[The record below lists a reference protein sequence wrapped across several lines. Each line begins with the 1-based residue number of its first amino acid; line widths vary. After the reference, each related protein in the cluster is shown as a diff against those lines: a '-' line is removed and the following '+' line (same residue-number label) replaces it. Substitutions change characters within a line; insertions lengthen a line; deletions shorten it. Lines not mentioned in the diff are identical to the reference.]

1 MIFLP
6 MILRKITEQ
15 MIYQPRLIKNMVLYF
30 IFKCTGEMGG
40 KKCDIFTIV
49 EKRKAENSIF
59 IVAFFKKK
67 NQRMR

>member
-1 MIFLP
+1 M
-6 MILRKITEQ
+6 EQ
-15 MIYQPRLIKNMVLYF
+15 MTYQPRLIKNMVLYF
-30 IFKCTGEMGG
+30 IFKCNGEIE

-59 IVAFFKKK
+59 IVSFFKIK

>member
-15 MIYQPRLIKNMVLYF
+15 MIYQPRLIKNMILYF

-40 KKCDIFTIV
+40 KNVIFLP
-49 EKRKAENSIF
+49 
-59 IVAFFKKK
+59 
-67 NQRMR
+67 

>member
-15 MIYQPRLIKNMVLYF
+15 MTYQPRLIKNMVLYF
-30 IFKCTGEMGG
+30 IFKCTGEMG

-59 IVAFFKKK
+59 IVSFFKKK
-67 NQRMR
+67 NPRMR